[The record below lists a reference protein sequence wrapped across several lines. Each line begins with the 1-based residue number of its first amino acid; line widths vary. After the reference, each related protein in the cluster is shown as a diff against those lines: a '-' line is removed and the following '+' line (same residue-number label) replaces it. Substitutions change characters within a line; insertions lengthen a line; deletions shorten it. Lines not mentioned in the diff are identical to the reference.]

1 VMGIFSWSMRLER
14 RKSHGAQVCHSCS
27 RRVRSHPRRYTG
39 PLICFLLIS
48 LGGRSK
54 YSGISSLLSNSNSC
68 ENGTHSP
75 RYVAWRSSRP
85 LSLAIWALRQ
95 VQMLWPLPLIRRSE
109 EREAPEVI
117 PLRTL
122 YHGLRWNTLSAVP
135 QSFLYMRCQD

>member
-1 VMGIFSWSMRLER
+1 MRLER

-27 RRVRSHPRRYTG
+27 RRVRSHPRWYTG
-39 PLICFLLIS
+39 PLICFPLIA
-48 LGGRSK
+48 LGGK

-85 LSLAIWALRQ
+85 LSLAIWALHQ
-95 VQMLWPLPLIRRSE
+95 VQMLWLLPFIRRSE

-122 YHGLRWNTLSAVP
+122 YHRLRWNILSAVP
-135 QSFLYMRCQD
+135 LHEMSRLKPWEAEMTEKRHI

>member
-1 VMGIFSWSMRLER
+1 MECRYKIFSWSMRLER

-27 RRVRSHPRRYTG
+27 RRVRSHPRWYTG
-39 PLICFLLIS
+39 FPLIA

-75 RYVAWRSSRP
+75 RYVAWRSSCP

-95 VQMLWPLPLIRRSE
+95 VWPLPLIRRSE
-109 EREAPEVI
+109 KREAPEVI

-135 QSFLYMRCQD
+135 QSFLYMRRQD